1 MNGKG
6 NIHTKSA
13 IDAQF
18 DFGFALRKLGAKR
31 KTHTSFGKGI
41 HISFNLSHSE
51 NLYVASPNQD

>member
-31 KTHTSFGKGI
+31 KTHTSFGKDI
-41 HISFNLSHSE
+41 NYSI
-51 NLYVASPNQD
+51 